1 MNLESI
7 FEINFSLP
15 TKGSRTM
22 SPLCSF
28 KRKIWKIFQVN
39 MKKKQS
45 RKDENDLV
53 SAVVE
58 ETFVKDSVEIK
69 RLAVSS

>member
-1 MNLESI
+1 
-7 FEINFSLP
+7 
-15 TKGSRTM
+15 
-22 SPLCSF
+22 
-28 KRKIWKIFQVN
+28 